1 MNKSI
6 LRALKRIWILNFM
19 RRVTYAT
26 SYFNSKYGQILSWG
40 IQSNEDTNYTYHL
53 TESNID
59 YLAQLLAHI
68 LQSDH
73 TTIRSYIAEIENDH
87 LLRQHI
93 QKGIIQSGLARFADQ
108 DVRYGK
114 RVGWYA
120 LVRAMKPEI
129 VVETG
134 VDKGLGSVVLAAAL
148 LKNKAEG
155 FTGQLYGTD
164 INPEAGYL
172 LTGEYQTVGKIL
184 YGDSIETLSKM
195 TDKIDFFI
203 NDSDHSADYEYREYQ
218 TIKDKLSDNAIILG
232 DNAHVTD
239 KLSRFSIENDRDFLY
254 FQEQPKNHWYPGAG
268 NGFSFIR
275 R

>member
-6 LRALKRIWILNFM
+6 LRALKRVWILNFT

-40 IQSNEDTNYTYHL
+40 VQSNEDTNYTYHL
-53 TESNID
+53 TESNKD

-68 LQSDH
+68 LQSDYA
-73 TTIRSYIAEIENDH
+73 TIRGYIAEIENDQV
-87 LLRQHI
+87 LRQHI
-93 QKGIIQSGLARFADQ
+93 QTGIIQSGLARFADQ
-108 DVRYGK
+108 DIRYGK
-114 RVGWYA
+114 RLGWYA
-120 LVRAMKPEI
+120 VVRALKPKI

-148 LKNKAEG
+148 LKNKEEG
-155 FTGQLYGTD
+155 FTGQFYGTD

-172 LTGEYQTVGKIL
+172 LSGVYQSVGKIL

-195 TDKIDFFI
+195 NDKIDFFI

-218 TIKDKLSDNAIILG
+218 IIKDKLSDNAIILG

-239 KLSRFSIENDRDFLY
+239 KLSQFSIEQNRDFLY
-254 FQEQPKNHWYPGAG
+254 FQEQPKSHWYPGAG
-268 NGFSFIR
+268 NGFSFTR

>member
-6 LRALKRIWILNFM
+6 LRALKRVWILNFI

-40 IQSNEDTNYTYHL
+40 FQSNEDTNYTYHL
-53 TESNID
+53 TESNKD

-68 LQSDH
+68 LQSDYA
-73 TTIRSYIAEIENDH
+73 TIRGYIAEIENDQV
-87 LLRQHI
+87 LRQHI
-93 QKGIIQSGLARFADQ
+93 QTGIAQSGLARFADQ
-108 DVRYGK
+108 DIRYGK
-114 RVGWYA
+114 RLGWYA
-120 LVRAMKPEI
+120 VVRALKPKI

-148 LKNKAEG
+148 LKNKEEG
-155 FTGQLYGTD
+155 FNGQFYGTD
-164 INPEAGYL
+164 INPETGYL
-172 LTGEYQTVGKIL
+172 LSGAYQSVGKIL

-218 TIKDKLSDNAIILG
+218 IIKDKLSDNAIILG

-239 KLSRFSIENDRDFLY
+239 KLSRFSIEHNREFLY

-268 NGFSFIR
+268 NGFSFTR

>member
-1 MNKSI
+1 MIKPI
-6 LRALKRIWILNFM
+6 LRALKRVWILNFV
-19 RRVTYAT
+19 RRVVYAT

-73 TTIRSYIAEIENDH
+73 ATIRGYIAELEHNQV
-87 LLRQHI
+87 LRQHI
-93 QKGIIQSGLARFADQ
+93 QVGIAQSGLSRFADQ
-108 DVRYGK
+108 DIRYGK
-114 RVGWYA
+114 RLGWYA
-120 LVRAMKPEI
+120 LVRAMKPKI

-155 FTGQLYGTD
+155 FPGQFYGTD

-195 TDKIDFFI
+195 TEKIDFFI

-218 TIKDKLSDNAIILG
+218 TIKDKLSDNAIIIG

>member
-6 LRALKRIWILNFM
+6 LRALKRVWILNFT

-40 IQSNEDTNYTYHL
+40 VQSNEDTNYTYHL
-53 TESNID
+53 TESNKD

-68 LQSDH
+68 LQSDYA
-73 TTIRSYIAEIENDH
+73 TIRGYIAEIENDQV
-87 LLRQHI
+87 LRQHI
-93 QKGIIQSGLARFADQ
+93 QTGIIQSGLARFADQ
-108 DVRYGK
+108 DIRYGK
-114 RVGWYA
+114 RLGWYA
-120 LVRAMKPEI
+120 VVRALKPKI

-148 LKNKAEG
+148 LKNKEEG
-155 FTGQLYGTD
+155 FTGQFYGTD

-172 LTGEYQTVGKIL
+172 LSGVYQSVGKIL

-195 TDKIDFFI
+195 NDKIDFFI

-218 TIKDKLSDNAIILG
+218 IIKDKLSDNAIILG

-239 KLSRFSIENDRDFLY
+239 KLSRFSIEQNRDFLY
-254 FQEQPKNHWYPGAG
+254 FQEQPKSHWYPGAG
-268 NGFSFIR
+268 NGFSFTR

>member
-1 MNKSI
+1 MTKSI
-6 LRALKRIWILNFM
+6 LRALKRVWILNFI

-40 IQSNEDTNYTYHL
+40 FQSNEDTNYTYHL
-53 TESNID
+53 TESNKD
-59 YLAQLLAHI
+59 YLTQLLAHM
-68 LQSDH
+68 LQSDYV
-73 TTIRSYIAEIENDH
+73 TIRGYITEIENDQV
-87 LLRQHI
+87 LRQHI
-93 QKGIIQSGLARFADQ
+93 QKGITQSGLAQFADQ
-108 DVRYGK
+108 DIRYGK
-114 RVGWYA
+114 RLGWYA
-120 LVRAMKPEI
+120 LVRALKPKI

-155 FTGQLYGTD
+155 FEGQFYGTD

-172 LTGEYQTVGKIL
+172 LSGEYQTVGKIL
-184 YGDSIETLSKM
+184 YGDSIESLSKM

-203 NDSDHSADYEYREYQ
+203 NDSDHSSDYEYREYE
-218 TIKDKLSDNAIILG
+218 TIKDKLSDVAIILG

-239 KLSRFSIENDRDFLY
+239 KLSQFSRENNRDFLY

-268 NGFSFIR
+268 NGFSFVR
-275 R
+275 K

>member
-1 MNKSI
+1 
-6 LRALKRIWILNFM
+6 M

-120 LVRAMKPEI
+120 LVRAMKPKI

-239 KLSRFSIENDRDFLY
+239 KLSRFSIENNRDFLY

>member
-1 MNKSI
+1 
-6 LRALKRIWILNFM
+6 M

-26 SYFNSKYGQILSWG
+26 SYFNSKYVQILSWG
-40 IQSNEDTNYTYHL
+40 VQSNEDTNYTYHL
-53 TESNID
+53 TESNKD

-68 LQSDH
+68 LQSDYV
-73 TTIRSYIAEIENDH
+73 TIRGYIAEIENDQV
-87 LLRQHI
+87 LRQHI
-93 QKGIIQSGLARFADQ
+93 QTSIAQSGLARFADQ
-108 DVRYGK
+108 DIRYGK
-114 RVGWYA
+114 RLGWYA
-120 LVRAMKPEI
+120 VVRALKPKI

-148 LKNKAEG
+148 LKNKEEG
-155 FTGQLYGTD
+155 FNGQFYGTD

-172 LTGEYQTVGKIL
+172 LSGAYQSVGKIL

-195 TDKIDFFI
+195 NDKIDFFI

-218 TIKDKLSDNAIILG
+218 IIKDKLSDNAIILG

-239 KLSRFSIENDRDFLY
+239 KLSRFSIEQNRDFLY
-254 FQEQPKNHWYPGAG
+254 FQEQPYNHWYPGAG
-268 NGFSFIR
+268 NGFSFTR